1 VQASERTVDI
11 YSLSARPALVAS
23 PGNVLRSCNQ
33 IQKKGVTMRFITVFP
48 LLGLFVLVPANA
60 AIFKWTDA
68 NGDIQYGEH
77 PPTGVN
83 AESIKIE
90 SAPKSVP
97 PTKSPQ
103 QQVEELDKK
112 IEKKKQ
118 QEAKTAQEKQNEE
131 YRKIN
136 CENAKYNIEQ
146 LNLGGHRLTRMSD
159 GSYQRLDEEQKQAAI
174 AKNEKAIEEYC
185 K

>member
-1 VQASERTVDI
+1 
-11 YSLSARPALVAS
+11 
-23 PGNVLRSCNQ
+23 
-33 IQKKGVTMRFITVFP
+33 MRLITVFP
-48 LLGLFVLVPANA
+48 LLGLFLLLPANA

-68 NGDIQYGEH
+68 NGDVQYGEH

-90 SAPKSVP
+90 PVPKSVP

-103 QQVEELDKK
+103 RQVEELDKQ
-112 IEKKKQ
+112 IKKNKE
-118 QEAKTAQEKQNEE
+118 QEAKAAQEKQDEE

-136 CENAKYNIEQ
+136 CENAKKNIEQ
-146 LNLGGHRLTRMSD
+146 LNFGGHRLRRMSD

-174 AKNEKAIEEYC
+174 AKNQKAIEDYC